1 MLNYNRNL
9 GMIALWLR
17 LESST
22 NPPAA
27 TRVCDSIH

>member
-1 MLNYNRNL
+1 MLNYGRNL
-9 GMIALWLR
+9 GMIAWRLR

-27 TRVCDSIH
+27 TWVCGSNH

>member
-1 MLNYNRNL
+1 MLKYDRNL
-9 GMIALWLR
+9 GVIALWLR

-27 TRVCDSIH
+27 IWVCGSIH